1 MVEHRSSPGINDCL
15 QQEGKYPVL
24 RSTIHASVELL
35 SMATRKTG
43 LAVRRAVVRQT
54 GEFLRLA
61 MSTLDMH

>member
-1 MVEHRSSPGINDCL
+1 
-15 QQEGKYPVL
+15 
-24 RSTIHASVELL
+24 
-35 SMATRKTG
+35 MAKRKTG